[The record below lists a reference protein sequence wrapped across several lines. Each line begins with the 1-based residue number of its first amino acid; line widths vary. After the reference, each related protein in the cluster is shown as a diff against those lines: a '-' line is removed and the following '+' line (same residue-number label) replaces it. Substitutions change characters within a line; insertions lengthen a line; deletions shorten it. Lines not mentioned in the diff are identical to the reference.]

1 MCKNDRIIR
10 VRELK
15 VFFYV
20 YLDGKKD
27 KNFKRN
33 RLKRNNF

>member
-1 MCKNDRIIR
+1 MYKNDRIIR
-10 VRELK
+10 VRKLK
-15 VFFYV
+15 VFFLY